1 MEEEEIMEEIEK
13 EKTHILINLVP
24 DPEEIKI
31 KIDLIKPRLIIMV
44 EEEEE
49 EDFKDKT
56 TMDLLQ
62 IMDNKI
68 KVGIDQ
74 MVCNLKDLVD
84 NNNKTNL
91 HLKFKRTIM
100 MNLMLLKIEVLKML
114 KNSEKNIKLQYQ
126 VKFQFQIQS

>member
-49 EDFKDKT
+49 DFKDKT

-68 KVGIDQ
+68 KVVIDQ
-74 MVCNLKDLVD
+74 MVCNLKDLVG

>member
-49 EDFKDKT
+49 DFKDKT

-68 KVGIDQ
+68 KVVIDQ
-74 MVCNLKDLVD
+74 MVCNLKDLVV
-84 NNNKTNL
+84 NKHKTDL
-91 HLKFKRTIM
+91 HLKLKRTIM
-100 MNLMLLKIEVLKML
+100 MNLMLLKIEVRKML

-126 VKFQFQIQS
+126 VKLQFQILS

>member
-49 EDFKDKT
+49 DFKDKT

-68 KVGIDQ
+68 KVVIDQ
-74 MVCNLKDLVD
+74 MVCNLKDLVG

-126 VKFQFQIQS
+126 VKFQFQILS

>member
-49 EDFKDKT
+49 DFKDKT

-68 KVGIDQ
+68 KVVIDQ
-74 MVCNLKDLVD
+74 MVCNLKDLVV

>member
-1 MEEEEIMEEIEK
+1 
-13 EKTHILINLVP
+13 
-24 DPEEIKI
+24 
-31 KIDLIKPRLIIMV
+31 MV
-44 EEEEE
+44 EEE

-68 KVGIDQ
+68 KVVIDQ
-74 MVCNLKDLVD
+74 MVCNLKDLVV

>member
-49 EDFKDKT
+49 DFKDKT

-68 KVGIDQ
+68 KVVIDQ
-74 MVCNLKDLVD
+74 MVCNLKDLVV

-100 MNLMLLKIEVLKML
+100 MNLMLLKIEVRKMF

>member
-44 EEEEE
+44 EEEE